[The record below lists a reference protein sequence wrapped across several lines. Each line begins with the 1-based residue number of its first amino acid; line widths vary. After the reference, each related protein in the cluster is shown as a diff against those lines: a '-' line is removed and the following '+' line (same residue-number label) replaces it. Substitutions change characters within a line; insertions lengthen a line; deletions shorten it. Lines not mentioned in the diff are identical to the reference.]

1 MCLEVL
7 SLQYLLIKTKK
18 TEFKMSRYII
28 SSRKSANN
36 RKETSG
42 RAVRKQYVPLY
53 TTDTKKREELANRW
67 REEGVPSYEIE
78 HRFRQKKLILHNA
91 V

>member
-1 MCLEVL
+1 
-7 SLQYLLIKTKK
+7 
-18 TEFKMSRYII
+18 MSRYII
-28 SSRKSANN
+28 SSRKPANN

-53 TTDTKKREELANRW
+53 TTDAKKREELANRW

-78 HRFRQKKLILHNA
+78 RRFRQKKLILHNA